1 MTEQARGVVQSG
13 DVVRVHYTGSLDD
26 GTVFDS
32 SREEGDPI
40 AFVVGEGQ
48 LIPGFESAVV
58 GMAVGETRQ
67 VRLEPDEAFGQRDER
82 LVATVSREGAPDDL
96 EVGDIVII
104 DQEGHRATVLQ
115 VTDEELT
122 LDLNHSLAGKAL
134 NFEIELVDI
143 G

>member
-1 MTEQARGVVQSG
+1 MTTEAQGVAQSG
-13 DVVRVHYTGSLDD
+13 DLVRVHYTGSLDD
-26 GTVFDS
+26 GTVFDT
-32 SREEGDPI
+32 SRQEGDPI

-58 GMAVGETRQ
+58 GMAVGESRT

-82 LVATVSREGAPDDL
+82 LMATVSREGAPDDL
-96 EVGDIVII
+96 EVGDIVVI
-104 DQEGHRATVLQ
+104 DREGHRATVVQL
-115 VTDEELT
+115 TDDELT

-134 NFEIELVDI
+134 NFDIELVGI